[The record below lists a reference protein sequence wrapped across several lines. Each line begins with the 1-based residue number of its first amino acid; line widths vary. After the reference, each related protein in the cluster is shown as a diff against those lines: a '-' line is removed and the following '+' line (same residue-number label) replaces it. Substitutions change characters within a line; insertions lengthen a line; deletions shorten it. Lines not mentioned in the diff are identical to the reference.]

1 MREHGASVD
10 GRSKVVGARRS
21 RAQLR
26 LEDGP
31 QDVQRRLAFAA
42 ERRSDLLVEYG
53 IVNLICLSQLTEMA
67 MRIRFPIKWTDDD
80 DIPRTNM
87 RP

>member
-31 QDVQRRLAFAA
+31 QDVQRRLAVAA

-53 IVNLICLSQLTEMA
+53 NREPHMFVSTHRDGHAHQVPNQV
-67 MRIRFPIKWTDDD
+67 D
-80 DIPRTNM
+80 
-87 RP
+87 